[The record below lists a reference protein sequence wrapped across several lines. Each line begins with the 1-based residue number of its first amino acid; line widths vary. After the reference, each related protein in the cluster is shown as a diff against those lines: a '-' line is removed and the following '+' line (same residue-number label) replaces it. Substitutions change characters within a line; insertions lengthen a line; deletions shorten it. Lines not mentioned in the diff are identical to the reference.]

1 MPEEHGLAPVVH
13 AAYPAA
19 HEFVYANPP
28 PVPWFVNRRPYC
40 DGRNGAHGQALQHGL
55 RQSVGGAGSAAV
67 AGKPYRSAL
76 RAFNVADTT
85 APPMSPS
92 PPPSTC
98 SSGGGAAYGCCE
110 FRYASSGWASSRW
123 RRAYTPAY
131 GGKTRDPQPQWRA
144 SKYDDGRHG
153 ADGKS
158 GNHADPDPNSAS
170 GAGDHSRTNTENFLP
185 RIIKPRKRKK
195 KDRKPS
201 GADAPSS
208 SSSSAS
214 STSSSSSPQLQ
225 KKVDDAPA
233 PQKNGDPGRLY
244 VSRSLLEGLRS
255 AAAVAAA
262 AAMAAEQHGIESR
275 LAMLKSLRDFDGDL
289 AASAALTSADDAVA
303 MLATMADANED
314 EEEAEAVFCN
324 CRYCDPQ
331 GVVWDVKE
339 KRYSANLM
347 QPGALSAAG
356 AYFGAPPTEDRL
368 SGAQPPSSPVV
379 DTRQPKKLQVSSQIV
394 TSLNGHR
401 DIEIKFY
408 SSSSEKSWD
417 CASVECAD
425 AQRLLYSLGPRTG
438 AGTSTTPLVN
448 CGNLHWI
455 CGRDRRHVGPLLL
468 ERVRCRCR
476 LASREKK
483 QRPQRLRLFVFEYQ
497 VICVPFSFF
506 VCVTLLFLNLFFLF
520 LFCKTLT
527 FFCWLEWYLWFE

>member
-1 MPEEHGLAPVVH
+1 MAPQLADLCAPRLPPTAPASLRFGAMPEEHGLAPVVH

-144 SKYDDGRHG
+144 SKYDDGHHG

-408 SSSSEKSWD
+408 SSSSEKS
-417 CASVECAD
+417 
-425 AQRLLYSLGPRTG
+425 
-438 AGTSTTPLVN
+438 
-448 CGNLHWI
+448 
-455 CGRDRRHVGPLLL
+455 
-468 ERVRCRCR
+468 
-476 LASREKK
+476 
-483 QRPQRLRLFVFEYQ
+483 
-497 VICVPFSFF
+497 
-506 VCVTLLFLNLFFLF
+506 
-520 LFCKTLT
+520 
-527 FFCWLEWYLWFE
+527 